1 MASDITK
8 WADHALIL
16 SKHSHDLLVAL
27 YAAKKTLENE
37 VQPISDILFKGG
49 SSEFLVSY
57 RGVAVVPESP
67 ARPSMQRMTIFI
79 DPAVAAI
86 QKQVLKKFPDVGD
99 LGKAES
105 IFLTQSEDIVRELKP
120 YYDLMVGVVEY
131 VEYSLPVLLG
141 LGKFKFSVCLM
152 NQYPEVSG
160 IFLSLLKG
168 VTKVLVLAGSLPP
181 LKKVIIYL
189 YNRAYS
195 TLNGEASAP
204 GWSTML
210 QFLRTYERP
219 INALQ
224 NILEPISLKIG
235 SIVTGLEGRLNDRV
249 TAPSTSLKRSG
260 MWLTA
265 PALYGVRPVNSTYD
279 SCQDT
284 FESIVIGYLTSP
296 ENSQVADMFKR
307 AMEWGYLVNIVRD
320 EVLSIQ
326 GEVDLI
332 LKEEPK
338 LTKLKTIK
346 QDILPIFNSCF
357 VLHSDRRDYLMNE
370 LHQQIGLIH
379 SRRSKPKF
387 FELVDIIVSSKD
399 EIIWYFNHFDRDAY
413 GAIKQ
418 GKKDTRYID
427 TRVIELIWLF
437 KYVWN
442 HLASSKDGFLEALSL
457 EIGLLYPKLN
467 QQVQLLISDGELSN
481 PELEIAKTFGQSF
494 SSRPIEDDYKDI
506 RMNWLRFQMF
516 SGLNQKANM
525 SRYTPV
531 AKLFEEFYRIS
542 EWIDDFDKK
551 LLEVATL
558 RSLFF
563 KQSSLFELAKEIL
576 EGSETSQRYVVS
588 IGMIAADFSDNTSEL
603 WPYEETNISV
613 HTMCFATEFFSVL
626 GQVAA
631 NLANDVAL
639 QTIAYESSHTTD
651 GQIVPTADSKKKAVK
666 KLERPRPGK
675 ESSLKDDDPSITRL
689 EHDKLQLQSLMQLCS
704 CGGIPILEVEFQP
717 FEFFLDNLCSKFRNF
732 LNSGIYQLDVTIPKE
747 SLGSIPQDDTMSFD
761 IKRPSVFLS
770 EIKSYLQAL
779 HFLNRI
785 TGNNVVGIL
794 RDVWIEQTDLEKAKR
809 FASNLPNEMVF
820 HISNKS
826 QREKGKPS
834 QWNPIQPFLLTMV
847 QWYSEFLGSKA
858 LSDTTSLS
866 TLHQSFCNRDL
877 TTVQGECFTDLVE
890 TNAIFQLIGLQGMQ
904 FFDEKLTRMV
914 AVLTG
919 NLKQITQDNSGTL
932 DKMRASGDELM
943 IKDLAKKIGV
953 SSLLTADL
961 KPFVAVVKSI
971 GFVLAFRK
979 LLGAAVVD
987 TFHDKFSDIP
997 AMISQLKNTLLLSS
1011 PETKAV
1017 ALLSNQI
1024 GIHDPSDG
1032 MLSWAL
1038 TAIISQDKNT
1048 ATWKHLPILFA
1059 IGIWHLAGDRGSKY
1073 NVQLDG
1079 NSHWL
1084 LTGPPALENNA
1095 QLIFSVFEKLLHSI
1109 YGLLGLS
1116 SSYEES
1122 VEDFFQYVSTL
1133 LLSEWVTEQ
1142 ADVAS
1147 QDSVQS
1153 LVLML
1158 HKVARAR

>member
-99 LGKAES
+99 LGK
-105 IFLTQSEDIVRELKP
+105 
-120 YYDLMVGVVEY
+120 
-131 VEYSLPVLLG
+131 
-141 LGKFKFSVCLM
+141 M

-320 EVLSIQ
+320 EVRRFVVLTQVLSIQ

-576 EGSETSQRYVVS
+576 EGSETSHRYVVS

-675 ESSLKDDDPSITRL
+675 ESSLKDDDPSIARL

-953 SSLLTADL
+953 SSAPNDRSETIRGGGE
-961 KPFVAVVKSI
+961 KH
-971 GFVLAFRK
+971 R
-979 LLGAAVVD
+979 

-997 AMISQLKNTLLLSS
+997 AMISQLKNTLSLSS